1 MPIVAEFGPDVE
13 EYIEFGKQYHCLR
26 PGDCPICHA
35 VGQMIG
41 HGYYRRK
48 PKGLERCWVLWVKRW
63 KCKACGHTVGAVPSF
78 VLFYRHYLLSVIQW
92 VLVWRFEAGYSW
104 SALDEAVSEDGI
116 PSRRTKQ
123 RWCGR
128 FVAYALAWLGV
139 VEQTLSEQD
148 SRAAWLDA
156 QGEALHFSQAPQA
169 LLRASLYLLGW
180 AKGRWR
186 EVENFVLND
195 RLRFLWYW
203 GNRQAGF
210 TRLA

>member
-13 EYIEFGKQYHCLR
+13 EYIEFDQQQNCLR
-26 PGDCPICHA
+26 PDDCPLCHA

-78 VLFYRHYLLSVIQW
+78 LLFYRHYLLSVIHL
-92 VLVWRFEAGYSW
+92 VLGWRFENGYSW
-104 SALDEAVSEDGI
+104 SELDEAVSQGGI
-116 PSRRTKQ
+116 PSRRTQ
-123 RWCGR
+123 ARWCAS
-128 FVAYALAWLGV
+128 FVEYALAWLQAL
-139 VEQTLSEQD
+139 EKTLAEQD
-148 SRAAWLDA
+148 SGSPWLDT
-156 QGEALHFSQAPQA
+156 QGEAMKISHAPRSLLQA
-169 LLRASLYLLGW
+169 SIYLLAW

-186 EVENFVLND
+186 EVADFVLND